1 MIGKSELRISCATAA
16 SSVRSL
22 RHALEEFL
30 RVFRLDD
37 EFVEDVLLASGE
49 VLANAVE
56 HGAGAEGWSQ
66 VELVARGIDGMLA
79 VDISDSGRFIERE
92 RGRQAAARSILRA
105 LYARERSG
113 RGCGLGIVRQIA
125 RSVTIDAREGT
136 RVRMLFDSRLNQQT

>member
-1 MIGKSELRISCATAA
+1 MIGKSELRISCATDA
-16 SSVRSL
+16 SRVRSL

-56 HGAGAEGWSQ
+56 HSAGAEGWSQ

-92 RGRQAAARSILRA
+92 RV
-105 LYARERSG
+105 SG
-113 RGCGLGIVRQIA
+113 RGFGLGIVRQIA